1 MSITTKLQQVK
12 DDDGAGNKQS
22 LAWLDAIDAGKDVD
36 GISAEHSKHPHVD
49 IVENTCRGPQVTA
62 LNSRTTQFSLH

>member
-49 IVENTCRGPQVTA
+49 IVENTCRGPQVAA